1 MAVQRKE
8 EQTMTFESVAMYAT
22 GPASAVIVMLIGFY
36 ALYTFAT
43 KHLVPLA
50 KLGLERHLSA
60 LDALVTAQREDHG
73 KMIESLARIEE
84 HCSHLT
90 TDHGVSSANGVSR

>member
-1 MAVQRKE
+1 MNI
-8 EQTMTFESVAMYAT
+8 ESIASYAA

-73 KMIESLARIEE
+73 RMIESLTRIEE
-84 HCSHLT
+84 HCSHLSN
-90 TDHGVSSANGVSR
+90 TDHGVSSTNGRA